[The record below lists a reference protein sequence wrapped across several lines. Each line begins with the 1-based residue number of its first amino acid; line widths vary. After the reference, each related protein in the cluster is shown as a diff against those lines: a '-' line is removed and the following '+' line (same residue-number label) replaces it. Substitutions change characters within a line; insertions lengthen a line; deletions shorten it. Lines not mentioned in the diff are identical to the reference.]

1 MFNLHFLKSIHKLDF
16 YSLLHKW
23 PTICRRKVKHIFMQ
37 RFVWKREK
45 FAQKH
50 NKSINYLLP
59 EFLIN
64 ISKNILGQSDVDAQ

>member
-1 MFNLHFLKSIHKLDF
+1 
-16 YSLLHKW
+16 
-23 PTICRRKVKHIFMQ
+23 MQ
-37 RFVWKREK
+37 RYVWKREE